1 MLNDFDVDLS
11 GFKLAIESIGK
22 NCKEDVLI
30 LVETT
35 VPPGT
40 CEKVVKPIIDEQLLL
55 RDMSIEEY
63 RLYHSYERVMP
74 GLSILT
80 QFVIFLGYMQA

>member
-11 GFKLAIESIGK
+11 GFKLVSESIGK

-40 CEKVVKPIIDEQLLL
+40 CEKKVVKPLMNNFCCVICQLKNIALVLL
-55 RDMSIEEY
+55 RKGDARS
-63 RLYHSYERVMP
+63 
-74 GLSILT
+74 GILT

>member
-1 MLNDFDVDLS
+1 MNIRNNIIVDINLDVAKNADFSKKLLDYDVDLAP
-11 GFKLAIESIGK
+11 FKKGLEAIGG

-40 CEKVVKPIIDEQLLL
+40 CSKVANPIIKDCLKK
-55 RDMSIEEY
+55 R
-63 RLYHSYERVMP
+63 
-74 GLSILT
+74 GLSSA
-80 QFVIFLGYMQA
+80 Y

>member
-11 GFKLAIESIGK
+11 GFKLTIESIGK

-40 CEKVVKPIIDEQLLL
+40 CEKE
-55 RDMSIEEY
+55 M
-63 RLYHSYERVMP
+63 
-74 GLSILT
+74 
-80 QFVIFLGYMQA
+80 

>member
-22 NCKEDVLI
+22 NYKEDVLI

-40 CEKVVKPIIDEQLLL
+40 CEKVVKPIIDEQLL

-63 RLYHSYERVMP
+63 RLSHSYERVMP
-74 GLSILT
+74 N
-80 QFVIFLGYMQA
+80 

>member
-35 VPPGT
+35 VPQ
-40 CEKVVKPIIDEQLLL
+40 EHVKK
-55 RDMSIEEY
+55 
-63 RLYHSYERVMP
+63 
-74 GLSILT
+74 
-80 QFVIFLGYMQA
+80 